1 MIAWSTML
9 TYIFYMTIFINSGFI
24 WYIYFLSNLLVYR
37 FRDKLKSFRFISFAC
52 TLATVVFLC
61 FFKASDFG
69 DRIMFLIVPIFCI
82 GYMWIAIENRNSE
95 EQREKIAE
103 QNQYINI
110 LSAENERNRIGRD
123 LHDSLG
129 HTFAMMTLK
138 TELALKLLEKR
149 NYDKVQKELSE
160 LNHIS
165 HQSMSEVRQ
174 IVSNLKY
181 RTVVEEI
188 DELYRLFQ
196 LSNIKL
202 TVVNK
207 LETSQLSP
215 VTQSTITM
223 ILKELSNNIVKHAE
237 ADSVELSLV
246 RQGATINIEMIDNGC
261 GFTNLDGDELHSIQG
276 GNGGEAIAIL
286 SNKAIDVAILDVEMP
301 ILSGLDVLEWVRKY
315 QNVKVIIV
323 TTFKRSG
330 YFQRAI
336 RSNVDAYVLKDR
348 SVADLMKND
357 SKSFIWG

>member
-1 MIAWSTML
+1 
-9 TYIFYMTIFINSGFI
+9 
-24 WYIYFLSNLLVYR
+24 
-37 FRDKLKSFRFISFAC
+37 
-52 TLATVVFLC
+52 
-61 FFKASDFG
+61 
-69 DRIMFLIVPIFCI
+69 
-82 GYMWIAIENRNSE
+82 MWIAIENRNSE

-246 RQGATINIEMIDNGC
+246 R
-261 GFTNLDGDELHSIQG
+261 
-276 GNGGEAIAIL
+276 
-286 SNKAIDVAILDVEMP
+286 
-301 ILSGLDVLEWVRKY
+301 
-315 QNVKVIIV
+315 
-323 TTFKRSG
+323 
-330 YFQRAI
+330 
-336 RSNVDAYVLKDR
+336 
-348 SVADLMKND
+348 
-357 SKSFIWG
+357 

>member
-1 MIAWSTML
+1 M
-9 TYIFYMTIFINSGFI
+9 
-24 WYIYFLSNLLVYR
+24 NLLP
-37 FRDKLKSFRFISFAC
+37 DKL
-52 TLATVVFLC
+52 
-61 FFKASDFG
+61 SDFG
-69 DRIMFLIVPIFCI
+69 DRITFLIVPIFCI

-129 HTFAMMTLK
+129 YTFAMMTLK

-261 GFTNLDGDELHSIQG
+261 GFTNLDGDELHSIQERLTIVEG
-276 GNGGEAIAIL
+276 TLTIL
-286 SNKAIDVAILDVEMP
+286 S
-301 ILSGLDVLEWVRKY
+301 
-315 QNVKVIIV
+315 
-323 TTFKRSG
+323 RSKPTHI
-330 YFQRAI
+330 Q
-336 RSNVDAYVLKDR
+336 VVLKE
-348 SVADLMKND
+348 V
-357 SKSFIWG
+357 

>member
-1 MIAWSTML
+1 MKNKKNNYDLMYFIPLVFLIYPIGGILYYHYPFWTLFFTLAFVGAYLYSVIIRGESKYHMTAWSTML

-188 DELYRLFQ
+188 DKLYRLFQ

-261 GFTNLDGDELHSIQG
+261 GFTNLDGDELHSIQERLTIVEG
-276 GNGGEAIAIL
+276 TLTIL
-286 SNKAIDVAILDVEMP
+286 S
-301 ILSGLDVLEWVRKY
+301 
-315 QNVKVIIV
+315 
-323 TTFKRSG
+323 RSKPTHI
-330 YFQRAI
+330 Q
-336 RSNVDAYVLKDR
+336 VVLKE
-348 SVADLMKND
+348 V
-357 SKSFIWG
+357 

>member
-1 MIAWSTML
+1 MYFIPLVFLIYPIGGILYYHYPFWTLFFTLAFVGAYLYSVIIRGESKYHMIAWSTML

-196 LSNIKL
+196 LSK
-202 TVVNK
+202 
-207 LETSQLSP
+207 QLSP

-261 GFTNLDGDELHSIQG
+261 GFTNLDGDELHSIQERLTIVEG
-276 GNGGEAIAIL
+276 TLTIL
-286 SNKAIDVAILDVEMP
+286 S
-301 ILSGLDVLEWVRKY
+301 
-315 QNVKVIIV
+315 
-323 TTFKRSG
+323 RSKPTHI
-330 YFQRAI
+330 Q
-336 RSNVDAYVLKDR
+336 VVLKE
-348 SVADLMKND
+348 V
-357 SKSFIWG
+357 

>member
-1 MIAWSTML
+1 MYFIPLVFLIYPIGGILYYHYPFWTLFFTLAFVGAYLYSVIIRGESKYHMIAWFTML

-165 HQSMSEVRQ
+165 YQSMSEVRQ

-181 RTVVEEI
+181 RTSDI
-188 DELYRLFQ
+188 IRIRLASYD
-196 LSNIKL
+196 L
-202 TVVNK
+202 
-207 LETSQLSP
+207 
-215 VTQSTITM
+215 VTIPSE
-223 ILKELSNNIVKHAE
+223 LKERVI
-237 ADSVELSLV
+237 
-246 RQGATINIEMIDNGC
+246 
-261 GFTNLDGDELHSIQG
+261 
-276 GNGGEAIAIL
+276 
-286 SNKAIDVAILDVEMP
+286 
-301 ILSGLDVLEWVRKY
+301 
-315 QNVKVIIV
+315 KVM
-323 TTFKRSG
+323 TTF
-330 YFQRAI
+330 AI
-336 RSNVDAYVLKDR
+336 RSVVVRFIIIILAYFLPEVGIFAYLVIPLFMFWRR
-348 SVADLMKND
+348 SRAGKYYAKKGIEAPSYIKL
-357 SKSFIWG
+357 FIQIGERVPEDFTNSSSGIGGVKRLYKK

>member
-1 MIAWSTML
+1 
-9 TYIFYMTIFINSGFI
+9 
-24 WYIYFLSNLLVYR
+24 
-37 FRDKLKSFRFISFAC
+37 
-52 TLATVVFLC
+52 
-61 FFKASDFG
+61 
-69 DRIMFLIVPIFCI
+69 
-82 GYMWIAIENRNSE
+82 MWIAIENRNSE

-246 RQGATINIEMIDNGC
+246 
-261 GFTNLDGDELHSIQG
+261 
-276 GNGGEAIAIL
+276 
-286 SNKAIDVAILDVEMP
+286 
-301 ILSGLDVLEWVRKY
+301 
-315 QNVKVIIV
+315 
-323 TTFKRSG
+323 
-330 YFQRAI
+330 
-336 RSNVDAYVLKDR
+336 
-348 SVADLMKND
+348 
-357 SKSFIWG
+357 

>member
-1 MIAWSTML
+1 M
-9 TYIFYMTIFINSGFI
+9 
-24 WYIYFLSNLLVYR
+24 NLLP
-37 FRDKLKSFRFISFAC
+37 DKL
-52 TLATVVFLC
+52 
-61 FFKASDFG
+61 SDFG
-69 DRIMFLIVPIFCI
+69 DRITFLIVPIFRI

-261 GFTNLDGDELHSIQG
+261 GFTNLDGDELHSIQERLTIVEG
-276 GNGGEAIAIL
+276 TLTIL
-286 SNKAIDVAILDVEMP
+286 S
-301 ILSGLDVLEWVRKY
+301 
-315 QNVKVIIV
+315 
-323 TTFKRSG
+323 RSKPTHI
-330 YFQRAI
+330 Q
-336 RSNVDAYVLKDR
+336 VVLKE
-348 SVADLMKND
+348 V
-357 SKSFIWG
+357 

>member
-1 MIAWSTML
+1 MNNKKNNYDLMYFIPLVFLIYPIGGILYYHYPFWTLFFTLAFVGAYLYSVIIRGESKYHMIAWSTML

-223 ILKELSNNIVKHAE
+223 IL
-237 ADSVELSLV
+237 
-246 RQGATINIEMIDNGC
+246 
-261 GFTNLDGDELHSIQG
+261 
-276 GNGGEAIAIL
+276 
-286 SNKAIDVAILDVEMP
+286 
-301 ILSGLDVLEWVRKY
+301 
-315 QNVKVIIV
+315 
-323 TTFKRSG
+323 
-330 YFQRAI
+330 
-336 RSNVDAYVLKDR
+336 
-348 SVADLMKND
+348 
-357 SKSFIWG
+357 

>member
-69 DRIMFLIVPIFCI
+69 DRIMFLIVPILCI

-138 TELALKLLEKR
+138 TELALKLLEKG
-149 NYDKVQKELSE
+149 
-160 LNHIS
+160 
-165 HQSMSEVRQ
+165 
-174 IVSNLKY
+174 
-181 RTVVEEI
+181 
-188 DELYRLFQ
+188 
-196 LSNIKL
+196 
-202 TVVNK
+202 
-207 LETSQLSP
+207 
-215 VTQSTITM
+215 TM
-223 ILKELSNNIVKHAE
+223 IRYKKN
-237 ADSVELSLV
+237 
-246 RQGATINIEMIDNGC
+246 
-261 GFTNLDGDELHSIQG
+261 
-276 GNGGEAIAIL
+276 
-286 SNKAIDVAILDVEMP
+286 
-301 ILSGLDVLEWVRKY
+301 Y
-315 QNVKVIIV
+315 QN
-323 TTFKRSG
+323 
-330 YFQRAI
+330 
-336 RSNVDAYVLKDR
+336 
-348 SVADLMKND
+348 
-357 SKSFIWG
+357 